1 MEVLEL
7 QKKIRRVLKEKNAI
21 LLSHNY
27 QRDEIQEI
35 ADLAGDSLEL
45 SIKASKSDCEIIVFC
60 GVHFMAES
68 ASILSPEKT
77 VLLPRPDAGCPM
89 ADMISADKIID
100 KKREIPEATVVT
112 YVNSSADVK
121 AESDICCTSA
131 NAISVINSVK
141 SETVLMIPDKNL
153 AKYASKFTDKK
164 VLWWEGY
171 CPIHDRLSV
180 KEVLESKAI
189 YPNAL
194 FVAHPECRP
203 EVLELADHICSTSG
217 MYEYAKNTDNE
228 AFIIGTEMG
237 ILYRLRKENPKK
249 SFFLAS
255 KCLFCPSM
263 KLTTLNSVLQAITEL
278 SNVVKVPEEI
288 RISAK
293 KALDKM
299 LAVPRDRAGKAKG
312 DSAIAN

>member
-7 QKKIRRVLKEKNAI
+7 QMKIRRLLKEKNGI

-35 ADLAGDSLEL
+35 ADFTGDSLAL
-45 SIKASKSDCEIIVFC
+45 SIEASKSDCEIIVFC

-77 VLLPRPDAGCPM
+77 VILPRLDAGCPM
-89 ADMISADKIID
+89 ADMISEDIVAD
-100 KKREIPEATVVT
+100 KKREVPEATVVT

-131 NAISVINSVK
+131 NAIRVVNSVK
-141 SETVLMIPDKNL
+141 SDTVYMFPDKNL
-153 AKYASKFTDKK
+153 AKYVSKFTDKK

-171 CPIHDRLSV
+171 CPTHDRLNV
-180 KEVLESKAI
+180 KDVLEIKAKH
-189 YPNAL
+189 PNAL

-203 EVLELADHICSTSG
+203 DVIELADHICSTSG

-255 KCLFCPSM
+255 KSLFCPNM
-263 KLTTLNSVLQAITEL
+263 KLTALDSVLSAITEL
-278 SNVVKVPEEI
+278 NNVVKVPEEI
-288 RISAK
+288 RIPAK

-299 LAVPRDRAGKAKG
+299 LAVPRDNA
-312 DSAIAN
+312 